1 MAMNFPNSPTNGQ
14 THTEQGMTFV
24 WNSTASTWIM
34 LGGESEIADPA
45 TIVKSGF
52 PTESWQVVG
61 DMLICTG
68 FSTGTGPLTV
78 NFPRQ
83 FKSAPKV
90 VATVDNAT
98 EQASTTAFSI
108 STWGVTTAGF
118 SYKVQFVNTGS
129 VNVSGAAIRWVA
141 VGEALDADKM
151 PKIVQTVGGVTRFAT
166 EAESRAGLLA
176 DVIMSPALVQARS
189 GIIQSGSLIGLQL
202 FDFDIP
208 DETTEFELLPNFCG
222 PNVANANFG
231 VRINGLTTGYI
242 SHQTRFANNAS
253 PVALEATNGFLVGL
267 PAASDN
273 VMGAIRFIKEA
284 EGTWFANGGL
294 RINGTTQV
302 LLTGRVA
309 NAGPTDFVRI
319 VANSGTG
326 NNFQATGGCSV
337 RWKI

>member
-1 MAMNFPNSPTNGQ
+1 MAMNFPNSPTDGQ
-14 THTEQGMTFV
+14 VHTEQGMTFV
-24 WNSTASTWIM
+24 WNSTASTWVM

-45 TIVKSGF
+45 TIIRSGL
-52 PTESWQVVG
+52 PTDGWQIWG
-61 DMLICTG
+61 DTLIQWGIVTTST
-68 FSTGTGPLTV
+68 STGAVVT
-78 NFPRQ
+78 FPKA
-83 FKSAPKV
+83 FKNQPSV
-90 VATVDNAT
+90 VALPASAISNDERSVHMFSLSKTQVDFVAFNGANARI
-98 EQASTTAFSI
+98 AVA
-108 STWGVTTAGF
+108 VC
-118 SYKVQFVNTGS
+118 
-129 VNVSGAAIRWVA
+129 WVA
-141 VGEALDADKM
+141 VGEALDDDKT

-189 GIIQSGSLIGLQL
+189 GIIQSGSLLGLQL
-202 FDFDIP
+202 FDFNIP

-222 PNVANANFG
+222 PNVANANFS

-242 SHQTRFANNAS
+242 SQQTRFVNNAS